1 MTTQTAHC
9 PRCGDKFPDGLEAKD
24 FEGICPNCL
33 AFLAVDKDSDDVIPS
48 RVSEDPLKLAAKD
61 PPPLKRGATFHGME
75 LLDLLGQGG
84 MGVVYKARQID
95 LDRLVALKILSP
107 RLAADPEFPRRFN
120 REAQA
125 LATLDHSNIV
135 RIHDVGREGDLYFIV
150 MEYVDGM
157 NLRDLLV
164 QKKLSPEQA
173 LRVIPQICDA
183 LEYAHSRGVIHRD
196 IKPENILLSR
206 SGATKI
212 ADFGLA
218 KIVKNE
224 QAETAITQTNVV
236 MGTADYMAPEQRDKT
251 KDADHRADIYSLGV
265 VFYELLTGELPVGR
279 FDPPSRRKPVDARLD
294 DVVLRAL
301 EKDPERRYQRA
312 SDLGRDVDR
321 ITGSTPSTPSQ
332 CPIVDLATGK
342 QVGLSPALRMAV
354 HAVACPLSVRS
365 WEKNE
370 IGLKIDGDYQ
380 FDSEVSTPL
389 LQSQVDTRSITLF
402 LPRGAELDA
411 TIDEGSADLEGVV
424 GHVVVKIPDG
434 SLRVIRHEGALR
446 IHGGQGSVLIDDLK
460 SEYFE
465 VRARAG
471 SIRISGLELSS
482 GRGQVETEAGSV
494 QIEAAPS
501 SSFRYY
507 LDSRTGSIDGP
518 ASGQVGAGAGWL
530 GVRTATGS
538 IRMNA
543 PAPNPFSNA
552 PGFLRHLTP
561 KQMEKV
567 GKYVIVNAGLFLF
580 FFFIAG
586 TLIPAIIVAIFWGIS
601 LALEIW
607 KSYVRGSRSPVAS
620 PAVEKVFKFVPT
632 PLPDPPAA
640 TPPMK
645 PRLSALAVFALL
657 GAIPTLLTGVASLI
671 VSVILESEG
680 RMSPLYGQQLRLAAF
695 WTGAAAFLMAIPSL
709 LMGATASSLVREGQ
723 GVLKGKG
730 IAQAAVFLA
739 LLGAAIPVAYVKPR
753 LVWADRAGRE
763 GRAVAEQFVGDLRA
777 QRFAEAWGAVS
788 ESAKGRLSE
797 ADLKSFEREI
807 QKRQA
812 RWITPRTYVSE
823 GDAQVRV
830 RWTEGDHDRFMEV
843 ILRRDARW
851 GVSEVR
857 FSPSRSGE

>member
-1 MTTQTAHC
+1 MTTQTVRC

-48 RVSEDPLKLAAKD
+48 QTSEDPLKLAAKD

-75 LLDLLGQGG
+75 LLELLGQGG
-84 MGVVYKARQID
+84 MGVVYKARQIE

-206 SGATKI
+206 TGVTKI

-218 KIVKNE
+218 KIVKTE

-265 VFYELLTGELPVGR
+265 VFYELLTGELPVGL
-279 FDPPSRRKPVDARLD
+279 FDPPSRRRQLDARLD

-312 SDLGRDVDR
+312 SEMGRDVGQ
-321 ITGSTPSTPSQ
+321 ITGSSPAAPAE
-332 CPIVDLATGK
+332 CPIVDLGTGK
-342 QVGLSPALRMAV
+342 QVGLSPGLRLAV
-354 HAVACPLSVRS
+354 HAVACPLSVRNWDKS
-365 WEKNE
+365 E
-370 IGLKIDGDYQ
+370 IGLKVDGDYQ
-380 FDSEVSTPL
+380 FDGQVSTPL
-389 LQSQVDTRSITLF
+389 LQSGVDTRGITIF

-411 TIDEGSADLEGVV
+411 AVDEQSADIEGVV

-434 SLRVIRHEGALR
+434 SLRVVRHEGALR
-446 IHGGQGSVLIDDLK
+446 VHGGQGSVMIDGLK

-471 SIRISGLELSS
+471 SIRITGLELSR

-494 QIEAAPS
+494 QIEAS
-501 SSFRYY
+501 GTSSFRYY
-507 LDSRTGSIDGP
+507 LDSRSGSIEGP

-530 GVRTATGS
+530 GVRTVAGS
-538 IRMNA
+538 IRLNV
-543 PAPNPFSNA
+543 PATTNPFQNGPS
-552 PGFLRHLTP
+552 FLRHLSP

-580 FFFIAG
+580 FFFVAA

-607 KSYVRGSRSPVAS
+607 KSYVRGSRKEAAS

-632 PLPDPPAA
+632 PLPDPPA
-640 TPPMK
+640 PPPAAK
-645 PRLSALAVFALL
+645 PRLSAMAVLALL
-657 GAIPTLLTGVASLI
+657 GSIPTLMTGVAALI
-671 VSVILESEG
+671 LLLVLESG
-680 RMSPLYGQQLRLAAF
+680 VRVSPRDVDDLRLAAF
-695 WTGAAAFLMAIPSL
+695 WTGAAAFLMAIPAL
-709 LMGATASSLVREGQ
+709 LMGTCAASLVREGQ
-723 GVLKGKG
+723 GALKGKG
-730 IAQAAVFLA
+730 VAQAAILLAFL
-739 LLGAAIPVAYVKPR
+739 GGVIPVAYVKPQ
-753 LVWADRAGRE
+753 LAQAEQAGRQA
-763 GRAVAEQFVGDLRA
+763 RAAAVQFVQDLRA
-777 QRFAEAWGAVS
+777 QRIAAARTAVL
-788 ESAKGRLSE
+788 ESARDRFGDEELQSL
-797 ADLKSFEREI
+797 AREI
-807 QKRQA
+807 EKRPL
-812 RWITPRTYVSE
+812 RWTAPQTQVSD
-823 GDAQVRV
+823 GGGRVRV
-830 RWTEGDHDRFMEV
+830 RWDEGRNDRFLEV
-843 ILRRDARW
+843 ILRRDTQWR
-851 GVSEVR
+851 VTEVQ
-857 FSPSRSGE
+857 FSPNR

>member
-1 MTTQTAHC
+1 MTTQTVRC

-33 AFLAVDKDSDDVIPS
+33 AFLAVDKDGDDVIPS
-48 RVSEDPLKLAAKD
+48 QATEDPLKLAAKD
-61 PPPLKRGATFHGME
+61 PPPLKRGATFRGME
-75 LLDLLGQGG
+75 LLELLGQGG
-84 MGVVYKARQID
+84 MGVVYKARQIE

-157 NLRDLLV
+157 TLRDLLV

-206 SGATKI
+206 SGVTKI

-218 KIVKNE
+218 KIVKTE

-279 FDPPSRRKPVDARLD
+279 FDPPSRRKPLDARLD

-312 SDLGRDVDR
+312 SQMGRDVDR
-321 ITGSTPSTPSQ
+321 ITGSTASTPSE
-332 CPIVDLATGK
+332 CPIVDLATNKPIGR
-342 QVGLSPALRMAV
+342 SPALRMAV
-354 HAVACPLSVRS
+354 HAVACALSVRS

-370 IGLKIDGDYQ
+370 IGLKVDGDYQ

-402 LPRGAELDA
+402 LPKGADLDA
-411 TIDEGSADLEGVV
+411 TVDEGSADIEGVT

-434 SLRVIRHEGALR
+434 SLRVVRHEGALR
-446 IHGGQGSVLIDDLK
+446 VHGGQGSVLIDGLK

-465 VRARAG
+465 VRTRAG
-471 SIRISGLELSS
+471 SVRITGLELSR

-494 QIEAAPS
+494 QIESAPS

-507 LDSRTGSIDGP
+507 LDSRSGSIDGP

-530 GVRTATGS
+530 GVRSGAGS
-538 IRMNA
+538 IRLTA
-543 PAPNPFSNA
+543 PGANPFPNA
-552 PGFLRHLTP
+552 PGFLRFLTP

-580 FFFIAG
+580 FLFIAG

-607 KSYVRGSRSPVAS
+607 KSYVRGSGSREAS

-632 PLPDPPAA
+632 PLPDPPA
-640 TPPMK
+640 PVPVK
-645 PRLSALAVFALL
+645 PRMSAMAVLALL
-657 GAIPTLLTGVASLI
+657 GSIPTLLTGVAALI
-671 VSVILESEG
+671 LILILESG
-680 RMSPLYGQQLRLAAF
+680 VRMGPGDVEELRMAAF
-695 WTGAAAFLMAIPSL
+695 WTGAAAFLMAVPAL
-709 LMGATASSLVREGQ
+709 LMGASAASLVREGQ
-723 GVLKGKG
+723 GTLKGKG
-730 IAQAAVFLA
+730 LAQAAILLA
-739 LLGAAIPVAYVKPR
+739 FLGAVIPVAYVKPR
-753 LVWADRAGRE
+753 LTQADEFGRE
-763 GRAVAEQFVGDLRA
+763 ARATATQFVQDLRA
-777 QRFAEAWGAVS
+777 QKISAAQAVIA
-788 ESAKGRLSE
+788 ESARDRLGDAGLRTLTREIEKRPIRWTAPHTLLSE
-797 ADLKSFEREI
+797 GG
-807 QKRQA
+807 A
-812 RWITPRTYVSE
+812 R
-823 GDAQVRV
+823 ARV
-830 RWTEGDHDRFMEV
+830 RWDEGRRDRFLDVFLRHDQGWRV
-843 ILRRDARW
+843 IEAKL
-851 GVSEVR
+851 
-857 FSPSRSGE
+857 SPNPGE